1 MLKIRSI
8 ALAISLGLSLAIAPT
23 NPASAKISKPSS
35 PTVISVQSSSP
46 KKGLVNITVK
56 ISLPKKNGGSKIT
69 GSSVTAGGKTC
80 TMSNLKTSCTIRGI
94 KNGKALR
101 VVAKSKNIKG
111 FGSAST
117 AVTYTA
123 GAGAYTFASGGT
135 AAPSSTPSSSTAP
148 IPMLLP
154 VSPLSTITFENAV
167 SQYASVPEVAWRNVQ
182 SEINQGTNS
191 NKDISIY
198 VGPHTDVTETLMR
211 DALNKEFKL
220 FNGFSTPPNFT
231 GIAYT
236 FDDLSWA
243 EAKWSDVVAARNYQ
257 VNASGYQSKIRQ
269 GCDSSECSGGMA
281 VVIPNSFDGFA
292 FYGVQNGN
300 YWTDQNQVGAMT
312 QVNHEL
318 THNIQFAQFN
328 GVPLRAGEYSRPDQS
343 HHASPCWFSEG
354 QANAIGIPIFQTTLE
369 SYISVRNYSV
379 TRPINPGTT
388 VSLTNFSQQ
397 SIKSFLMGQDPL
409 TCYSPDIFATDW
421 QLGYS
426 VGYAATEVLVAIGGA
441 RSTMALLSSGAR
453 GQDWATSFQSV
464 YGITWEH
471 GATILSEVL
480 ARQYAAQP
488 MR

>member
-1 MLKIRSI
+1 MRKNRAF
-8 ALAISLGLSLAIAPT
+8 ALAMSLGLSLAIAPIS
-23 NPASAKISKPSS
+23 PASAKITKPTASKI
-35 PTVISVQSSSP
+35 ISISSSAP
-46 KKGLVNITVK
+46 KKGLVNVTIK
-56 ISLPKKNGGSKIT
+56 IALPSSNGGSKIT

-80 TMSNLKTSCTIRGI
+80 TMLNLKTSCTIKGI
-94 KNGKALR
+94 KKGKALR
-101 VVAKSKNIKG
+101 VVAKSKNLKG
-111 FGSAST
+111 FGSASI
-117 AVTYTA
+117 AVTYKA
-123 GAGAYTFASGGT
+123 GAKAYAFAS
-135 AAPSSTPSSSTAP
+135 SSATVVP
-148 IPMLLP
+148 IPIALP

-211 DALNKEFKL
+211 EALNKEFKL

-231 GIAYT
+231 GIAYS
-236 FDDLSWA
+236 FADLSWA
-243 EAKWSDVVAARNYQ
+243 ETKWSDVVAARKYQ
-257 VNASGYQSKIRQ
+257 VNASGYLSKIRQ

-281 VVIPNSFDGFA
+281 VVLPNSLDGFS

-300 YWTDQNQVGAMT
+300 FWTDQNQAGVMT

-328 GVPLRAGEYSRPDQS
+328 GVPLRAGENTRSDQS

-354 QANAIGIPIFQTTLE
+354 QANAIGIPIFQTSLE
-369 SYISVRNYSV
+369 AYKSARDYSV
-379 TRPINPGTT
+379 TRPVNPGTT

-409 TCYSPDIFATDW
+409 TCYNPDIFATDW

-464 YGITWEH
+464 YGTTWEQ